1 VQHDGNVIARLIA
14 AAFADLLRA
23 AFRPVAAPCR
33 VFGMASTSLAR
44 LDRGKRCGDRTAR
57 ARIFFPPARET
68 QAKAFPSAH
77 YFGKTYFG

>member
-14 AAFADLLRA
+14 ATFAGLLRA
-23 AFRPVAAPCR
+23 AFRPACR

-44 LDRGKRCGDRTAR
+44 PDRGKRCGDRTAR
-57 ARIFFPPARET
+57 AQIFFPPARET